1 MIYPN
6 NKKTHSY
13 LLLFIHV
20 PLVMVKSPYIP
31 RTPHEY
37 RCDVK
42 PPETQDLLASKMGFR
57 NPIWAINKKPK
68 NCFNICLQN
77 FGDPAFNTSKRT
89 LLYIADCFWKKSVQM
104 QPLWATGTTSA
115 TICKYRSML
124 ARTSLPCALWLA
136 ISSTPSQ
143 IFRPPVRILQ
153 GRLQNIVI
161 PNFK

>member
-6 NKKTHSY
+6 NKKKHSY

-20 PLVMVKSPYIP
+20 PLVIVKSPYMP
-31 RTPHEY
+31 RTPPWISVW
-37 RCDVK
+37 C
-42 PPETQDLLASKMGFR
+42 ETPR
-57 NPIWAINKKPK
+57 NTRSPGLENGVQEPYLSNKKPK

-124 ARTSLPCALWLA
+124 ARTSLPCTLWLA